1 MDAVSEA
8 INVDVGHGHDE
19 CSIHIRYQHDEIEVE
34 IFVKRQTDSA
44 IELIE
49 RIG

>member
-8 INVDVGHGHDE
+8 INVDVGRGHD
-19 CSIHIRYQHDEIEVE
+19 SIHIGYQHDEIEVE